1 MLKKLRRKFIL
12 INMLLVGAVLLCVFV
27 AVCTSSYQSLTSDV
41 SRSLQMAVELPGGRG
56 DKPDGMA
63 EKESRFEKEDKKVP
77 PGAKYIAIYSVLA
90 GSDGKILHIYQ
101 PNPSIDED
109 TLTQAVGMILEEKAA
124 DGQLTGLHL
133 TYKKRE
139 MPDGTVVV
147 ALADSHYVTASLQQ
161 MLLSCLLIG
170 AGGLVAFFT
179 ISLFLSR
186 WALRPVEEAW
196 QRQRQF
202 VADASHELKTPL
214 TVILAN
220 QNILK
225 SHVQDT
231 VASQQK
237 WIDSTG
243 EEAQHMRRLVDDLL
257 FLAKADADM
266 EQRQQAHGNVD
277 ISELVWNVV
286 LQFEPV
292 AYEKEVSLQTDI
304 QPGLHMAGDMT
315 QLRQLVHI
323 LLDNACKYA
332 GIDGRGGRTAGVV
345 YLRLEAVLPDYV
357 RLTVRN
363 TGVPIPKE
371 EIPHIF
377 ERFYRSDKARSRE
390 GGFGLGL
397 AIAKSIADSHH
408 GNITVQSDAQNG
420 TIFMVTFKSI

>member
-1 MLKKLRRKFIL
+1 
-12 INMLLVGAVLLCVFV
+12 
-27 AVCTSSYQSLTSDV
+27 
-41 SRSLQMAVELPGGRG
+41 
-56 DKPDGMA
+56 
-63 EKESRFEKEDKKVP
+63 
-77 PGAKYIAIYSVLA
+77 
-90 GSDGKILHIYQ
+90 
-101 PNPSIDED
+101 
-109 TLTQAVGMILEEKAA
+109 
-124 DGQLTGLHL
+124 
-133 TYKKRE
+133 

-323 LLDNACKYA
+323 
-332 GIDGRGGRTAGVV
+332 
-345 YLRLEAVLPDYV
+345 
-357 RLTVRN
+357 
-363 TGVPIPKE
+363 
-371 EIPHIF
+371 F
-377 ERFYRSDKARSRE
+377 W
-390 GGFGLGL
+390 
-397 AIAKSIADSHH
+397 
-408 GNITVQSDAQNG
+408 ITPASMQG
-420 TIFMVTFKSI
+420 